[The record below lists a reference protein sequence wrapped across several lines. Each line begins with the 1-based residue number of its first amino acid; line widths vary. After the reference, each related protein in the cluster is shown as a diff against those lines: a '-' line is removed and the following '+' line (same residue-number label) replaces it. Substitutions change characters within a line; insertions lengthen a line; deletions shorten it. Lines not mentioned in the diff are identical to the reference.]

1 MILRH
6 RVALNGIQLDEVDPA
21 VLVLGVAEEA
31 AARQQTAVNQW
42 AVGQR
47 LTANRLNY
55 IDVTVTFAV
64 RIKKSDMQGHTR
76 VFGAVSRWANT
87 GGYLTASH
95 RDGQRIRV
103 ACVGIS
109 RLADPVKWETEYTI
123 TFRAYE
129 RPFWEDVREW
139 VDTVSGT
146 TFVHKLPARGT
157 QPTQLDLYLKNTTS
171 GIMNTLTV
179 STDEDEMEFEDLS
192 LGPGKILA
200 ITHSETGLL
209 VIKNSTN
216 TSLMTARTLESSDD
230 LTLRPG
236 LNTITV
242 TAQCAAEAT
251 FRYRGR
257 WY

>member
-31 AARQQTAVNQW
+31 ANKQQTAVSKW
-42 AVGQR
+42 DGGQR
-47 LTANRLNY
+47 LAANRTNY

-64 RIKKSDMQGHTR
+64 RIKKSDMPGHTR
-76 VFGAVSRWANT
+76 AFGAVSAWANA
-87 GGYLTASH
+87 GGYLTANH

-129 RPFWEDVREW
+129 KPFWEDAREW
-139 VDTVSGT
+139 VSSESGT
-146 TFVHKLPARGT
+146 VFTHKLAARGT
-157 QPTQLDLYLKNTTS
+157 MPTQLDLYIRNTTA
-171 GIMNTLTV
+171 GIMNTLTIE
-179 STDEDEMEFEDLS
+179 TARDEMEFANMS

-200 ITHSETGLL
+200 ITHTETGLL
-209 VIKNSTN
+209 VIRNSTDL
-216 TSLMTARTLESSDD
+216 SLMAARTLESSDD
-230 LTLRPG
+230 LTLQPG
-236 LNTITV
+236 MNAIAI